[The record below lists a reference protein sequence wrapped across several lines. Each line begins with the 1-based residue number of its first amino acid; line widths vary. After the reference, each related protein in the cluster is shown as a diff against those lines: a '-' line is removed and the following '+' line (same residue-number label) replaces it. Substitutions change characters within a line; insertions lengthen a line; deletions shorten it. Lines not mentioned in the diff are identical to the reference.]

1 MKNYFIASSIILTT
15 TFAVGFTLPNERF
28 ATALNKIKS
37 IQVMLE
43 KDRSSARQ
51 NKDIILFDCINDAS
65 HQVYAATKLIE
76 DRYTNPTD
84 HDATIAEEV
93 LGRVLLI
100 QSQTSLCH
108 GNTLIFT
115 QRVSSVLTSID
126 SSIAQVTPDIPTPQ
140 IAIEP
145 PNCASCFK

>member
-15 TFAVGFTLPNERF
+15 TFAAGFTLPNERF
-28 ATALNKIKS
+28 AAALNKIKS

-51 NKDIILFDCINDAS
+51 NKDTILFDCINDAS
-65 HQVYAATKLIE
+65 YQVYAATKLIE

-84 HDATIAEEV
+84 HAATIAEEV

-126 SSIAQVTPDIPTPQ
+126 SSIAQVTPDIPIPQ

>member
-15 TFAVGFTLPNERF
+15 TFAAGFTLPNERF
-28 ATALNKIKS
+28 AAALNKIKS

-115 QRVSSVLTSID
+115 QRISSVLTSID

-140 IAIEP
+140 IVIEP

>member
-1 MKNYFIASSIILTT
+1 MKNHFIASSIILTT
-15 TFAVGFTLPNERF
+15 TFAAGFTLPNERF
-28 ATALNKIKS
+28 ASALNKIKS

-65 HQVYAATKLIE
+65 YQVYAATKLIE
-76 DRYTNPTD
+76 DRYANPTD

-126 SSIAQVTPDIPTPQ
+126 SSITQVTPDIPIPQ

>member
-15 TFAVGFTLPNERF
+15 TFAAGFTLSNERF
-28 ATALNKIKS
+28 AAALNKIKS

-108 GNTLIFT
+108 GNTLIFN

-126 SSIAQVTPDIPTPQ
+126 SSIAHVTPDIPTPQ
-140 IAIEP
+140 IVIEP

>member
-15 TFAVGFTLPNERF
+15 TFAAGFTLPNERF
-28 ATALNKIKS
+28 AAALNKIKS

-65 HQVYAATKLIE
+65 YQVYAATKLIE
-76 DRYTNPTD
+76 DRCTNPTD

-115 QRVSSVLTSID
+115 QRISSVLTSID

-140 IAIEP
+140 IVIEP